1 MIEPRV
7 ATRYAKSLLDLSNE
21 KGELEAVFA
30 DMQLV
35 ARVCDENHELQ
46 LLLKSPIIKTDKKQK
61 IIQQIFAG
69 KLGKMS
75 NAFIEIVV
83 RKKREYM
90 LQQVAVEFVKQYKKA
105 KNIVIAEVT
114 TAIGLDDS
122 LRKKVRALVK
132 GDDVEI
138 VEKVNKD
145 LIGGIVVRVGDEQ
158 VDASIIR
165 QINELR
171 KDFAKNPYVRDY

>member
-1 MIEPRV
+1 MKETRV

-21 KGELEAVFA
+21 KGELEGVCA

-35 ARVCDENHELQ
+35 ASVCAENHELE

-61 IIQQIFAG
+61 IIQAIFEG
-69 KLGKMS
+69 KLNKISSG
-75 NAFIEIVV
+75 FIEIVI
-83 RKKREYM
+83 RKRREYM
-90 LQQVAVEFVKQYKKA
+90 LQQVAIEFVSQYKRA
-105 KNIVIAEVT
+105 KNIVMAEVT
-114 TAIGLDDS
+114 TAIGLDDT
-122 LRKKVRALVK
+122 LRKKVLALVK
-132 GDDVEI
+132 GESVEI
-138 VEKVNKD
+138 VEKVDKN
-145 LIGGIVVRVGDEQ
+145 LIGGLIVRVGDKQ